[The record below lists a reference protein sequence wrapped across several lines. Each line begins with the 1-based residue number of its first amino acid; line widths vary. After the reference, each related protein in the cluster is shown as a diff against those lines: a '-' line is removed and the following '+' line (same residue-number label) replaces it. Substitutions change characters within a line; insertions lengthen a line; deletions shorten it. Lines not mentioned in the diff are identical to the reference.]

1 MLAVA
6 HRSKMR
12 SAASQSLFASIQAAR
27 EQVAPQA
34 HAAFAATEETRIAFA
49 RVFGCAGEASHQAAV
64 CTVEST
70 SHVRIPHSE
79 LPQRAQGFLAEDV
92 AGGCRCDALPCEQN
106 NAPGTFGG
114 KSGEC
119 ATVGPGQSLAPG
131 DPPCGLTAFGRRE
144 RAAVKVRGID
154 GVNGL
159 GKTGLVDQHAELHPK
174 KREQITIG
182 RVTAENNSVSTLAR
196 LFDCASGAPSHII
209 HRFHPSF
216 DGATPFLNEQRRT

>member
-1 MLAVA
+1 
-6 HRSKMR
+6 
-12 SAASQSLFASIQAAR
+12 
-27 EQVAPQA
+27 
-34 HAAFAATEETRIAFA
+34 
-49 RVFGCAGEASHQAAV
+49 
-64 CTVEST
+64 
-70 SHVRIPHSE
+70 
-79 LPQRAQGFLAEDV
+79 
-92 AGGCRCDALPCEQN
+92 
-106 NAPGTFGG
+106 
-114 KSGEC
+114 
-119 ATVGPGQSLAPG
+119 
-131 DPPCGLTAFGRRE
+131 
-144 RAAVKVRGID
+144 VRGID